1 MARRKDLED
10 MVIEWAAWHC
20 RVIDSSIIGY
30 PHQTAEARIRGGG
43 LGGSGNKG
51 SKVPHVMM
59 HGAIKIVDRAV
70 RAMPSAAADAIKRKY
85 CYSDG
90 EPIKRSGAFNRRINE
105 AFAWIEAAFVF
116 VPFE

>member
-1 MARRKDLED
+1 MARRKELEFVV
-10 MVIEWAAWHC
+10 MEWAEWHC

-43 LGGSGNKG
+43 LGGSGHKG
-51 SKVPHVMM
+51 SKVPNVMM
-59 HGAIKIVDRAV
+59 HGAVKVVDRAV
-70 RAMPSAAADAIKRKY
+70 RAMPSAAADAIKKKY
-85 CYSDG
+85 CYSES
-90 EPIKRSGAFNRRINE
+90 EPIKASGAFNRRIAE